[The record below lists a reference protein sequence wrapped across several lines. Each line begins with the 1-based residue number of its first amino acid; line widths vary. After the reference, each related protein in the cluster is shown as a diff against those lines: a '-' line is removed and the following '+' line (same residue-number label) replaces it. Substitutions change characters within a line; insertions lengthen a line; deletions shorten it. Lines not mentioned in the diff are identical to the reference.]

1 MVTRISKADSRWNS
15 RRNYRNIKKKAK
27 SISDMKNAEAVASKF
42 FLDPR
47 RFWKE
52 FKDAP
57 EKCPISDI
65 TKWTH
70 YLRVWLAHQVQT
82 LMR

>member
-1 MVTRISKADSRWNS
+1 
-15 RRNYRNIKKKAK
+15 
-27 SISDMKNAEAVASKF
+27 MKNAEAVASNI

-57 EKCPISDI
+57 EKCPISDV
-65 TKWTH
+65 TKS
-70 YLRVWLAHQVQT
+70 YVLLAPERTGSFASRPHESGPYAPPP
-82 LMR
+82 

>member
-1 MVTRISKADSRWNS
+1 
-15 RRNYRNIKKKAK
+15 
-27 SISDMKNAEAVASKF
+27 MKNAEAVASNF

-57 EKCPISDI
+57 EKCPISDV

-70 YLRVWLAHQVQT
+70 CFKGLVGTPGSDPDALNDDAGSINCLISSMEVSEIRIGYDLRV
-82 LMR
+82 